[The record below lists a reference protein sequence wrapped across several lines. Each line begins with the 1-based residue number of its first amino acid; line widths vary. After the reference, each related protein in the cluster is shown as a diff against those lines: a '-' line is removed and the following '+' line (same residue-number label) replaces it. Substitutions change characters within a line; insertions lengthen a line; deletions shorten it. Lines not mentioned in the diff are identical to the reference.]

1 MRYQY
6 AQCRQWLSLLAIAAL
21 SHGAS
26 AQNYPVKL
34 IRVIVPFAAGGPADV
49 LARSI
54 GQQLSENLGQSV
66 IIDDKPG
73 ANSNL
78 GMEIAAKAPPDGYT
92 LLLTANTLT
101 INPALYP
108 SLTYDAVKDFS
119 PITLVAESILVLVAN
134 PALPAKSVK
143 ELIALAKARP
153 GEILYGSPGSGSA
166 PHLAGEMFN
175 TLAGVKLTHVPYK
188 GVTGAFTD
196 LLGNQISLM
205 FPAAPLALP
214 QVKAGKLY
222 ALATTGIKRSP
233 AAPDLPTMAEA
244 GLPGYDVIVWYGV
257 LAPSGTPAPIV
268 SRVHNELVKALQ
280 SPKLREQWA
289 TLGADPVSNTPE
301 QFATFIKND
310 LVKWKTVVHESG
322 ARID

>member
-1 MRYQY
+1 MRKTLMRYQY

-119 PITLVAESILVLVAN
+119 
-134 PALPAKSVK
+134 
-143 ELIALAKARP
+143 
-153 GEILYGSPGSGSA
+153 
-166 PHLAGEMFN
+166 
-175 TLAGVKLTHVPYK
+175 
-188 GVTGAFTD
+188 
-196 LLGNQISLM
+196 
-205 FPAAPLALP
+205 
-214 QVKAGKLY
+214 
-222 ALATTGIKRSP
+222 
-233 AAPDLPTMAEA
+233 
-244 GLPGYDVIVWYGV
+244 
-257 LAPSGTPAPIV
+257 
-268 SRVHNELVKALQ
+268 
-280 SPKLREQWA
+280 
-289 TLGADPVSNTPE
+289 
-301 QFATFIKND
+301 
-310 LVKWKTVVHESG
+310 
-322 ARID
+322 

>member
-6 AQCRQWLSLLAIAAL
+6 AQFRQWLSLLAIATL
-21 SHGAS
+21 PHGAS
-26 AQNYPVKL
+26 GQNYPVKL

-153 GEILYGSPGSGSA
+153 GEILYGSPGSGSP

-289 TLGADPVSNTPE
+289 TLGADPISNTPE

-310 LVKWKTVVHESG
+310 VVKWKTVVHESG